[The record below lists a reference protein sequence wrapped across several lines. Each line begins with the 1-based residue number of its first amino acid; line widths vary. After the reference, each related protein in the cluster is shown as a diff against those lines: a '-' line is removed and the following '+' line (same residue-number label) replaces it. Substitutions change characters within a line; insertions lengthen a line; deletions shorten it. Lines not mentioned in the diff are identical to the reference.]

1 MPRIHLTFPSGGA
14 TARDAS
20 GIPGSAKRSEA
31 EEVFCLEFR
40 FFCTFPRRAAPLP
53 PLRGPPSP
61 EEKVCSHPLKVSGKI
76 LAFISCSP
84 RNRPLLYNGTSDF
97 CREKMTSC
105 RKKCSRA
112 KRSAQPPVLTV
123 NQGSRILRC
132 SSPEMFT
139 GPFLH
144 ARNTPAAAPP
154 CRDPSSRCP

>member
-1 MPRIHLTFPSGGA
+1 MPRIHLTFPSWGA

-76 LAFISCSP
+76 LDSSVVPQGTAPYYITE
-84 RNRPLLYNGTSDF
+84 LLIFVG
-97 CREKMTSC
+97 
-105 RKKCSRA
+105 KK
-112 KRSAQPPVLTV
+112 
-123 NQGSRILRC
+123 
-132 SSPEMFT
+132 
-139 GPFLH
+139 
-144 ARNTPAAAPP
+144 
-154 CRDPSSRCP
+154 